1 MNDRTDKQV
10 RTAAAFLF
18 QFTFIKWSCYRVL
31 QCLAVMYS
39 AMRRDAAESGEEEL
53 FDATWEQLI
62 IKETN
67 SINLSNPIEPKALD
81 EKFDFRM
88 HMK

>member
-18 QFTFIKWSCYRVL
+18 QFTFIKWSYYRVL
-31 QCLAVMYS
+31 QCLAVMHS

-53 FDATWEQLI
+53 FDATWKQLI

-67 SINLSNPIEPKALD
+67 SINLSNPIEPKVFD

-88 HMK
+88 HIK